1 MRHAVNTVPML
12 LHLSVFFFLVGLA
25 IFFFTIHKTVAIV
38 LSIFVGLIGMA
49 YFTLSVLPCVYRNC
63 PYDTH
68 VSTVLWCIW
77 HAFASFA
84 AFCLRWILRRSHA
97 LLVPN
102 NSGDV
107 ESGRRRNLAE
117 WLKSIDNS
125 LDKHEK
131 CLKGGFRFGIIQG
144 ALEAPVLVDVSALAW
159 MLKSPSMAEKSKFQ
173 DFVASTPGDI
183 LVQLMSVPIESGRI
197 IFRDHFLTLL
207 RSCAPDSVGLNEHVR
222 RRRLLVC
229 LDTILRIVK
238 ASSDPH
244 GVLPSESIL
253 TDMRT
258 NFANIRL
265 MRPLWADTDPY
276 IHIISRSICALLARY
291 LVRKQSLEES
301 ELAWLQEVMGKSSN
315 TIFNSL
321 DDLSKADSMN
331 LDSYVYGV
339 LANQMADPPVKVAT
353 FFMETAAIL
362 ASLGGQAAFRRS
374 ILERRISES
383 SLIRQAEEQEADSS
397 EVVEKL
403 HRVLETVFPS
413 VAKEPPRTS
422 NKLNRRRTNGRG
434 TIQLIKFPL
443 STPST

>member
-1 MRHAVNTVPML
+1 
-12 LHLSVFFFLVGLA
+12 
-25 IFFFTIHKTVAIV
+25 
-38 LSIFVGLIGMA
+38 
-49 YFTLSVLPCVYRNC
+49 
-63 PYDTH
+63 
-68 VSTVLWCIW
+68 
-77 HAFASFA
+77 
-84 AFCLRWILRRSHA
+84 
-97 LLVPN
+97 
-102 NSGDV
+102 
-107 ESGRRRNLAE
+107 
-117 WLKSIDNS
+117 
-125 LDKHEK
+125 
-131 CLKGGFRFGIIQG
+131 
-144 ALEAPVLVDVSALAW
+144 
-159 MLKSPSMAEKSKFQ
+159 
-173 DFVASTPGDI
+173 
-183 LVQLMSVPIESGRI
+183 
-197 IFRDHFLTLL
+197 
-207 RSCAPDSVGLNEHVR
+207 
-222 RRRLLVC
+222 
-229 LDTILRIVK
+229 
-238 ASSDPH
+238 
-244 GVLPSESIL
+244 
-253 TDMRT
+253 
-258 NFANIRL
+258 
-265 MRPLWADTDPY
+265 
-276 IHIISRSICALLARY
+276 
-291 LVRKQSLEES
+291 
-301 ELAWLQEVMGKSSN
+301 MGKSSN